1 MDHPILQSLRRIEPY
16 LISVLGLTLLMTY
29 PDNTGIATS
38 AISFSQQQVTQAV
51 ILDKIRGHLYISLL
65 LWEKGAYDLATTH
78 AAHPEAEL
86 FPMIEKALRQPAG
99 DIDKILKDA
108 LDTYA
113 ALVKAASAPDKVR
126 AVYQTVLDAILMVE
140 QKLVG
145 DWMNDPTFQGAV
157 ISELL
162 EGVEGEY
169 AEAVSGRPI
178 VPEEYQDAL
187 GFLTVAKI
195 RYEEIDSMLKD
206 KHPHKRE
213 EIVEAFRQLGN
224 IFPSITPP
232 PQASAPSQVKVAV
245 DKIRAE
251 LREALGLPAEIAQTS
266 SSSIKEIRIKVE
278 RSLEEYNVG
287 KTDEAYELAVSAY
300 LDGFE
305 HIEGDLLQK
314 DRELVETLER
324 QFKELRDG
332 IKATQ
337 SLEALKALSATIY
350 TNLDK
355 VEKLLQVQE

>member
-1 MDHPILQSLRRIEPY
+1 MDHPIFQSLRRIEPY
-16 LISVLGLTLLMTY
+16 LILVLGLMLLITY
-29 PDNTGIATS
+29 PGNTGIATS
-38 AISFSQQQVTQAV
+38 AISFSPQQVTQVV
-51 ILDKIRGHLYISLL
+51 ILDKMRGHLQVSLL
-65 LWEKGAYDLATTH
+65 LWEKGSYELAATH

-86 FPMIEKALRQPAG
+86 FPMIEKVLRQHPG
-99 DIDKILKDA
+99 NMNKIVKDA
-108 LDTYA
+108 LDSYTALIEA
-113 ALVKAASAPDKVR
+113 ANAPDKVR
-126 AVYQTVLDAILMVE
+126 AAYQTVLNAILMVE

-145 DWMNDPTFQGAV
+145 AWMNDPTFQGAV

-162 EGVEGEY
+162 EGVKEEY
-169 AEAVSGRPI
+169 TEAVSEEQI
-178 VPEEYQDAL
+178 TYLIEYQDAL
-187 GFLTVAKI
+187 GFLSVAKI

-232 PQASAPSQVKVAV
+232 PQASAPSQVKEATGE
-245 DKIRAE
+245 IRAE
-251 LREALGLPAEIAQTS
+251 LREALGLPEEIAQTS
-266 SSSIKEIRIKVE
+266 SPSIKEIRIKVE
-278 RSLEEYNVG
+278 RSLEEYKAG

-324 QFKELRDG
+324 QFKELRDR

-337 SLEALKALSATIY
+337 SLEALKGLSATIY

-355 VEKLLQVQE
+355 VEKLLPE